1 MDKFWHWVD
10 VVIKVLAAVLI
21 LFQLPPV
28 LFRFFRKAQ
37 DWWSLRSLR
46 ATVKRLAKLEG
57 DLKKLDEPPPMEE
70 RQVEFYNCVLIMMS
84 AIAAGLLSAAW
95 YFYLLQSREPVQIVF
110 LALAVVCF
118 LIAVVAGWWGMSHFQ
133 LLMKSHRKARRLE
146 IEYGIKAMKD
156 KLAKTSGRSAVG
168 PS

>member
-95 YFYLLQSREPVQIVF
+95 YFYLLQS
-110 LALAVVCF
+110 
-118 LIAVVAGWWGMSHFQ
+118 
-133 LLMKSHRKARRLE
+133 
-146 IEYGIKAMKD
+146 
-156 KLAKTSGRSAVG
+156 
-168 PS
+168 